1 MDSTLQGA
9 FIGAAATIC
18 ASIIGYRAL
27 RKPEQGQ
34 TVITVLPDRL
44 AVFKEARKLV
54 ESAQCTVVD
63 TTWGSSEENFLPAE
77 KVALNEYLSAKDIA
91 VKNPKLDYR
100 EIFTEVPDDEHRTKR
115 IEAEQKRQSPLD
127 RYSARLLTGIAP
139 SFPMIDFLIVDGEK
153 MVLSCLSKDGARA
166 DHHHLYVESVEL
178 SLFLTRYFQICW
190 DKGSPLRPRG

>member
-1 MDSTLQGA
+1 MGSTEGSNAQGGRARHGLSRKKASHCTASFSSFYIYSSVGLQRSNTMDSTLQGA

-127 RYSARLLTGIAP
+127 RYSARETLHKSAKT
-139 SFPMIDFLIVDGEK
+139 
-153 MVLSCLSKDGARA
+153 
-166 DHHHLYVESVEL
+166 EL
-178 SLFLTRYFQICW
+178 VR
-190 DKGSPLRPRG
+190 